1 MRRAASTWGRRRS
14 HSRPARN
21 NASGSERLTIF
32 KQESRRPEAI
42 KSGSAD
48 NERRTIMAIEVNGT
62 SIETTESG
70 FLTDPNDWTEDV
82 AKAIAEAEG
91 IELTDKHWDVI
102 NYLRDEY
109 FNNNQNQPMERQL
122 LKDVGKIWG
131 SKPTSKDVYKLF
143 PLAPTKQGTKVAG
156 LPEVHRKGGY

>member
-1 MRRAASTWGRRRS
+1 
-14 HSRPARN
+14 
-21 NASGSERLTIF
+21 
-32 KQESRRPEAI
+32 
-42 KSGSAD
+42 
-48 NERRTIMAIEVNGT
+48 MAIEVNGT

-70 FLTDPNDWTEDV
+70 FLTDPNDWSEDV
-82 AKAIAEAEG
+82 AKDIAEAEG

-109 FNNNQNQPMERQL
+109 NNNNLNQPMERQL

-143 PLAPTKQGTKVAG
+143 PLAPTKQGTKIAG